1 MPRGRGPRKVNREK
15 RRRVQRNVKRRADER
30 RARIREEARSGGS
43 GGGGA
48 DVRTGGSSTARES
61 GIIATQNKDKKK
73 SLEQSI
79 GSLDRRI
86 QNALKAGNLD
96 LVKDLR
102 SRQNKFVKDLGYLNA
117 HKAMISN
124 APLSKRDEIRTRIRN
139 NPNLLNKKGLSVF
152 NETIDRDFLDPTRKL
167 INENP
172 EAYGAM
178 YPIANQLRQGLPG
191 TRFLKGIAGIDDKKQ
206 QYTDDR
212 MPGERYA
219 LDKDFGAGEGATG
232 PESIVPDSGFD
243 KSQDRAPDA
252 VPLDTFDKALDV
264 APPGVPFQTMTEE
277 IQSSFPTLMNP
288 QTYDESSRDLDKNV
302 AGGANYKTVNPNTF
316 VPYTAPFVDP
326 QKANPVFMDATS
338 KSFAEQLEEFNRENA
353 MREKEPPQMTTVSG
367 EDFQMQQKDTAQRA
381 IENIIADPSIPP
393 EAKQNTID
401 YINSIQTFQGPSMI
415 DMIQSDAGQAPVS
428 NPTAV
433 INQLNAANPASEAAA
448 LEVLN
453 SLNNQNRGFSLAD
466 IFDANPDEAGFQ
478 LFNFS
483 PNR

>member
-1 MPRGRGPRKVNREK
+1 MSKKRGSRRGRPAKDKKKTFKAFRASNRPTKTSRKTTTTF
-15 RRRVQRNVKRRADER
+15 DD
-30 RARIREEARSGGS
+30 SG
-43 GGGGA
+43 
-48 DVRTGGSSTARES
+48 RES
-61 GIIATQNKDKKK
+61 GIMATQTKDRIK
-73 SLEQSI
+73 SLEQSV

-86 QNALKAGNLD
+86 EKALEAGNTD
-96 LVKDLR
+96 LAKDLR
-102 SRQNKFVKDLGYLNA
+102 SRLNVFTTRLG
-117 HKAMISN
+117 
-124 APLSKRDEIRTRIRN
+124 DERAIRGGGVLRSGQDGRIVRTSDGR
-139 NPNLLNKKGLSVF
+139 PVLTSKGLGIF
-152 NETIDRDFLDPTRKL
+152 EKTKDMDFLDPTRNL
-167 INENP
+167 INNYP
-172 EAYGAM
+172 DQYSKM
-178 YPIANQLRQGLPG
+178 YPVTDQLRQGLPG
-191 TRFLKGIAGIDDKKQ
+191 IRIAREFLGMDEKKQ
-206 QYTDDR
+206 KYTDDD
-212 MPGERYA
+212 MPGIRYP
-219 LDKDFGAGEGATG
+219 LDKDFGAGQGMQT
-232 PESIVPDSGFD
+232 PEVTDDFD

-302 AGGANYKTVNPNTF
+302 AGGANYKTVNPDTF

-338 KSFAEQLEEFNRENA
+338 KSFQEQLEEFNQENA

-367 EDFQMQQKDTAQRA
+367 GDFQMQQKDTAQRA
-381 IENIIADPSIPP
+381 IENIIADHSIHP

>member
-1 MPRGRGPRKVNREK
+1 MSKRGSRRGRPAKDKKKTFKAFRASNRPTRTS
-15 RRRVQRNVKRRADER
+15 RRTTTKFDD
-30 RARIREEARSGGS
+30 SG
-43 GGGGA
+43 
-48 DVRTGGSSTARES
+48 RES
-61 GIIATQNKDKKK
+61 GIAANQTKDRVK
-73 SLEQSI
+73 SLEQSV

-86 QNALKAGNLD
+86 EKALEAGNTD
-96 LVKDLR
+96 LAKDLR
-102 SRQNKFVKDLGYLNA
+102 SRLNVFTTRLG
-117 HKAMISN
+117 
-124 APLSKRDEIRTRIRN
+124 DERALRGGGVLRSEQDGRIIRTSDGR
-139 NPNLLNKKGLSVF
+139 PVLTSKGLGIF
-152 NETIDRDFLDPTRKL
+152 EKTKDMDFLDPTRNL
-167 INENP
+167 INNYP
-172 EAYGAM
+172 DQYSKM
-178 YPIANQLRQGLPG
+178 YPVTDQLRKGLPG
-191 TRFLKGIAGIDDKKQ
+191 IRIAREFLGMDEKKQ
-206 QYTDDR
+206 KYTDDD
-212 MPGERYA
+212 MPGIRYP
-219 LDKDFGAGEGATG
+219 LDKDFGAGQGMQT
-232 PESIVPDSGFD
+232 PEVIDDFD

-277 IQSSFPTLMNP
+277 IQSSFPTSMNP

-302 AGGANYKTVNPNTF
+302 AGGANYKTVNPDTF

-338 KSFAEQLEEFNRENA
+338 KSFQEQLEEFNQENA

-367 EDFQMQQKDTAQRA
+367 GDFQMQQKDTAQRA

-428 NPTAV
+428 NPTPV

-453 SLNNQNRGFSLAD
+453 SLDNQNRGFSLAD
-466 IFDANPDEAGFQ
+466 LFDANPDKAGFQ
-478 LFNFS
+478 LFNLN